1 MEVPPPSHQPNN
13 RAFVRSINQGAMC
26 SINQATKRS
35 INQGDMCSI
44 NLYVWTKPTR
54 LYLFNILHFPNP
66 LLLMPNEKVYFL
78 WAYTCTNALRA
89 LSTQKKSKAESNI
102 LNISIYYSAIYKITY
117 KKKVS
122 WSKGKSAQRCDIT
135 FLNFSPVYFYRS
147 PRYPTIMSRF
157 IHITIFYLYQKR
169 HNMKSSTLW
178 GIEWHFT
185 RAKVPL

>member
-1 MEVPPPSHQPNN
+1 MCSINQ
-13 RAFVRSINQGAMC
+13 ATKRSINQGDMC

-89 LSTQKKSKAESNI
+89 LSTQKKSKAESNM
-102 LNISIYYSAIYKITY
+102 LNISIYYSTIYKIIY

-147 PRYPTIMSRF
+147 PSNPIIMSRF

-169 HNMKSSTLW
+169 HNMESSTLW

>member
-1 MEVPPPSHQPNN
+1 MEVPPSHQPNN
-13 RAFVRSINQGAMC
+13 RAFVRL
-26 SINQATKRS
+26 INQATKRS

-54 LYLFNILHFPNP
+54 LYLSNILHFSNP
-66 LLLMPNEKVYFL
+66 LLLIPNEEVYFL

-89 LSTQKKSKAESNI
+89 LSTQKKSKAESNT

-135 FLNFSPVYFYRS
+135 FLNFSPVYFYRLPS
-147 PRYPTIMSRF
+147 HPTIMSRF

-169 HNMKSSTLW
+169 HNMESSTLW
-178 GIEWHFT
+178 GIECHFT
-185 RAKVPL
+185 RDRVPL

>member
-1 MEVPPPSHQPNN
+1 MRNIYRSLSGSPWKYLPIPSTKQPSVHV
-13 RAFVRSINQGAMC
+13 FNQPICLNKA
-26 SINQATKRS
+26 NA
-35 INQGDMCSI
+35 
-44 NLYVWTKPTR
+44 
-54 LYLFNILHFPNP
+54 LFLLNIIHFSNP
-66 LLLMPNEKVYFL
+66 LLLMSNEEVYFL

-89 LSTQKKSKAESNI
+89 LSTQKKSKAESNM

-147 PRYPTIMSRF
+147 PRYPTTMSRF

-169 HNMKSSTLW
+169 HNKESSTLW